1 MVNCEYRVDGGNWSY
16 FTNNGFNY
24 GNFNNVVA
32 SQNGINGS
40 NLEIRLTV
48 NVDEQIINF
57 DNFKIKGVVTS
68 NSGNIPSYIQSQP
81 VQIPNI
87 FDSVDLH
94 FKVHAFGWG

>member
-1 MVNCEYRVDGGNWSY
+1 MGNWSY

-40 NLEIRLTV
+40 LEIRLAV

-57 DNFKIKGVVTS
+57 DNFRIR
-68 NSGNIPSYIQSQP
+68 
-81 VQIPNI
+81 
-87 FDSVDLH
+87 L
-94 FKVHAFGWG
+94 

>member
-1 MVNCEYRVDGGNWSY
+1 MDIWEVGNLTNFDYVNCEYRVDGGNWSY

-48 NVDEQIINF
+48 NVDEQI
-57 DNFKIKGVVTS
+57 
-68 NSGNIPSYIQSQP
+68 
-81 VQIPNI
+81 
-87 FDSVDLH
+87 
-94 FKVHAFGWG
+94 